1 MLKYLFKPRFNPFD
15 LLAMIAISLVTGGWD
30 GVGKW
35 LIVVGLFIVSGIVSA
50 QGERATGWFAI
61 NVNDCERVEK

>member
-1 MLKYLFKPRFNPFD
+1 
-15 LLAMIAISLVTGGWD
+15 MIAITLVTGGWD